1 MASSF
6 RLPAFDLS
14 PAMSQSPH
22 QKALRKQKEAEQLE
36 ALRKKEQKEDWD
48 KLQGLRT
55 KWTNEK
61 DNREFAR
68 SHLLGVSR

>member
-6 RLPAFDLS
+6 RLPDFDLS

-22 QKALRKQKEAEQLE
+22 QKALRKKKEEEQLE
-36 ALRKKEQKEDWD
+36 ALRKKNQKEDWD
-48 KLQGLRT
+48 ELQVLRT

-61 DNREFAR
+61 ENREFAR
-68 SHLLGVSR
+68 CHLLGVGR